1 MTPTAPAF
9 PGWTGRF
16 NRQRRLIQAAFF
28 AVFVLLP
35 LLDLLRFDFTTDRLW
50 FFRQEIWLDE
60 WTLIWL
66 ALMFAMW
73 IVGAASLIL
82 GRVYCAYACPQ
93 TVFSEYAHDLDAL
106 ARRLVQ
112 RFPHARRATAAR
124 AVSIALLAPAA
135 VVFSVLW
142 MGFFAPLPHVFL
154 RLSRLET
161 GPWVGTIGAI
171 IAVLFFLDFAFLRE
185 EFCRSVCPY
194 GLLQGILEDGRSLH
208 VSYSEATGPCI
219 QCRLCEHVCPMGI
232 DIRKG
237 SFQIECTRCGSCVDA
252 CTKVLRK
259 KKRPSLL
266 VFDFSAISFRQWDAK
281 RILVAISTVGFGAA
295 LAWAVATRET
305 ISFRLSPVYT
315 ESASAS
321 SSDAAETRFLLRAT
335 NKGKAPVRLDV
346 TPEGLPAGAAV
357 LGLGDGQIPVSTEK
371 RFTLVVRVPRS
382 AVLSSV
388 TQFHLVIRA
397 AGRVETF
404 PAALLVSGRKTS

>member
-1 MTPTAPAF
+1 MPARKRSSANTRTTWTPWPS
-9 PGWTGRF
+9 
-16 NRQRRLIQAAFF
+16 
-28 AVFVLLP
+28 
-35 LLDLLRFDFTTDRLW
+35 
-50 FFRQEIWLDE
+50 
-60 WTLIWL
+60 
-66 ALMFAMW
+66 
-73 IVGAASLIL
+73 ASW
-82 GRVYCAYACPQ
+82 GGSR
-93 TVFSEYAHDLDAL
+93 T
-106 ARRLVQ
+106 R
-112 RFPHARRATAAR
+112 RRATAAR
-124 AVSIALLAPAA
+124 AVSIALLAPVA

-142 MGFFAPLPHVFL
+142 MGYFAPLPHVLL
-154 RLSRLET
+154 RLSRFEI
-161 GPWVGTIGAI
+161 GPWVGAIGAI
-171 IAVLFFLDFAFLRE
+171 TAILFFLDFAFLRE
-185 EFCRSVCPY
+185 GFCRSVCPY
-194 GLLQGILEDGRSLH
+194 GLLQGILEDGKSLH
-208 VSYSEATGPCI
+208 ISFSEATGPCMG
-219 QCRLCEHVCPMGI
+219 CRLCEHVCPMGI

-252 CTKVLRK
+252 CTKVLQK

-315 ESASAS
+315 ESASTS
-321 SSDAAETRFLLRAT
+321 SSDTAETRFLLRAT

-357 LGLGDGQIPVSTEK
+357 LGLGDGQIPASTEK

-388 TQFHLVIRA
+388 TQFRLVIRA
-397 AGRVETF
+397 AGRAETF